1 MSLALHYHLHPQV
14 WLASLACVPFDASQ
28 PSHRALLAALAVAVP
43 EGTSETSAA
52 SAAKDGSSHDGQ
64 APHPSLKKDSH
75 VSAAGS
81 SGGAGA
87 AAAGV
92 GMKGVE
98 AGAVKEAM
106 SSCFRKLGLQG
117 AGADPTSAL
126 RGCGLLGLLQLYLVL
141 QVRRGCLP
149 HACCQASGCHL
160 CLVMALINLS

>member
-28 PSHRALLAALAVAVP
+28 PSHRALLAALSVAVP
-43 EGTSETSAA
+43 EGTSETAAA

-64 APHPSLKKDSH
+64 APRPSLKDLH
-75 VSAAGS
+75 VAAAGS

-92 GMKGVE
+92 GMEGVE

-160 CLVMALINLS
+160 SQVTCVLSWL